1 MHASTPGLTAY
12 AFIIIN
18 GNPVLAWMQGIPV
31 ADLGAAALFLFRASA
46 VLGAPNKTRFFRM
59 GQAFDHLGIG
69 ILDVRNVLSFHS
81 TSEHFFVQFIQCKH
95 IDSPL
100 KYGMLPF
107 LRSSERCIHIH
118 TPQPHVALYYIIYNL
133 DNLCR
138 PSFNIPDLVNPV
150 FIKIRFVGNKDQG
163 SLIVL
168 EGTL

>member
-1 MHASTPGLTAY
+1 MHRRRLTATH
-12 AFIIIN
+12 
-18 GNPVLAWMQGIPV
+18 LSLSMEIPS
-31 ADLGAAALFLFRASA
+31 LPGCRASQWQTWA
-46 VLGAPNKTRFFRM
+46 QLPCSSSEQVQSLARQTRLVSSGWARHSIILGSASLMSVT
-59 GQAFDHLGIG
+59 
-69 ILDVRNVLSFHS
+69 SFPS
-81 TSEHFFVQFIQCKH
+81 TARASIFFVQFIQCKH

-107 LRSSERCIHIH
+107 LWSSERCIHIH